1 MGLEKMKEKTK
12 QPDKVADSI
21 SKKRL
26 KMKTSR
32 SQNRSLILSKSRDLP
47 STVDEP
53 DQPPAAN
60 PKVSML
66 VSMFET
72 SPSPVK
78 MPRPPQQALQCA
90 EQTPVVC
97 CLNVIFLHK
106 HQTSPNLK
114 QGQ

>member
-1 MGLEKMKEKTK
+1 MKN
-12 QPDKVADSI
+12 
-21 SKKRL
+21 
-26 KMKTSR
+26 SR
-32 SQNRSLILSKSRDLP
+32 SQNINESLSKSRDLP

-78 MPRPPQQALQCA
+78 MPRPPPASTAMCRTDSSSLFKCHLPSKAPNQSKPEAR
-90 EQTPVVC
+90 PVEYDRM
-97 CLNVIFLHK
+97 
-106 HQTSPNLK
+106 
-114 QGQ
+114 